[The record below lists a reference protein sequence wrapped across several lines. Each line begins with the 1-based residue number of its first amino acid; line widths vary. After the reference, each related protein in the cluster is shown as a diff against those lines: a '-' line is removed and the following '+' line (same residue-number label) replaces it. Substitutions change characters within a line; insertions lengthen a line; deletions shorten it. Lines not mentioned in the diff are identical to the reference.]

1 MNIFSYDDLIAE
13 AKKTF
18 AKANEFVTAV
28 TVIIGKKS
36 YRVAR
41 NGEDFSIIG

>member
-1 MNIFSYDDLIAE
+1 MTTFSYNELIAE
-13 AKKTF
+13 AKKVF